1 MKARKESETERRR
14 RQGDGETELKE
25 ESYARSRTGSAEWEK
40 KDGERWWQQERG
52 NKEKVYIEEERKIM
66 KRYSDRFA

>member
-1 MKARKESETERRR
+1 MKARKESEIERRR

-25 ESYARSRTGSAEWEK
+25 ESYERSRTGSAEWEK
-40 KDGERWWQQERG
+40 KDGERWQEERR
-52 NKEKVYIEEERKIM
+52 NKEKINIEERKIM